1 MTDYRLAWLN
11 FLYWQNRHTLKKKKE
26 RWGGRRGGNSSDLVW
41 LYINPP
47 NIFFKIVFQ
56 YINIACWSPNGWHNR
71 SSTLAQRMKANQ
83 QVTANKIVKRTALNK
98 DTHSYSNSDSSRTER
113 PQRTLGNSH
122 SQGHSWSHEPC
133 WLRDKT
139 PLGLVQWTRDF
150 FSLSFFNSP
159 SASLLMSASLCQ
171 AQILMVW
178 RGGSVLLFKKKK

>member
-1 MTDYRLAWLN
+1 
-11 FLYWQNRHTLKKKKE
+11 
-26 RWGGRRGGNSSDLVW
+26 
-41 LYINPP
+41 
-47 NIFFKIVFQ
+47 
-56 YINIACWSPNGWHNR
+56 
-71 SSTLAQRMKANQ
+71 MKAKQ

-171 AQILMVW
+171 AHRWDSNGMKGWFSAAVQKEEIKYVIGISNKRLELKSSWLNMGTNIIESGNFKI
-178 RGGSVLLFKKKK
+178 RKLL